1 MGCQNI
7 LLFPSQ
13 TYLQPIIWQTTRAL
27 FPKTWKLVSMPYLPT
42 EEKKMVLQFVFGL
55 GFRKQTYIRKAL
67 LTCSDVLWIYTEIKE
82 GINWRKILHLFL
94 HHLFLH
100 EKDYVIIF
108 LPTKKNR
115 NGRGYPRSWHC
126 WRQQRP
132 GLTLVVWHCSIVKR
146 KISQFPKRS
155 FHLSVS
161 TLTSNIF
168 TK

>member
-100 EKDYVIIF
+100 ENRLCHHF
-108 LPTKKNR
+108 LTYQKEQEWKRLPEVLTLLKAAETWLLWIDS
-115 NGRGYPRSWHC
+115 G
-126 WRQQRP
+126 
-132 GLTLVVWHCSIVKR
+132 GLTLFYS
-146 KISQFPKRS
+146 
-155 FHLSVS
+155 
-161 TLTSNIF
+161 
-168 TK
+168 